1 VEVRVVVDAAVIVDA
16 VRTPRGKAKPGGGL
30 SRVTALEMVTEL
42 LQALE
47 RRNGFDSSIV
57 DDVILGCATQTGEQ
71 GGNLAKTAALM
82 AGWDV
87 GVPGVTINRFCT
99 SGLDAIGMAAA
110 KVQSGMADVVI
121 AGGVESVSRVPMYA
135 DDGPLYADP
144 AVAART
150 GGGVFMG
157 VAADLVAT
165 LEGFERSELD
175 AYGVESH
182 HRAARAWTEDRF
194 APSLVLVTD
203 AAGDV
208 ALRVDEHVRPQSTV
222 EEAAALE
229 GAFAEIGASDQDA
242 MLLARY
248 PGLREIRH
256 VHHRGNSP
264 SLADG
269 AGAVLVMSEAR
280 AGELGLGFRARIRS
294 TATRS
299 VDPYIMLTAGQD
311 AVVDALRRAGIDLD
325 DLDLV
330 EFAEAFA
337 ALCLKFQ
344 RDLQVG
350 SDRFNVNGGTI
361 AMGHAFGATG
371 AILTATLLDEMERRD
386 VRTGAVGISGAAGLG
401 SAMVLERPSEG
412 RRR

>member
-1 VEVRVVVDAAVIVDA
+1 MDAVIVDT

-30 SRVTALEMVTEL
+30 SGVTALEMVTQL

-47 RRNGFDSSIV
+47 SRTGVDPADV

-99 SGLDAIGMAAA
+99 SGLDAVSLAAA
-110 KVQSGMADVVI
+110 KVSAGMADVVV

-135 DDGPLYADP
+135 DEGPLYADP
-144 AVAART
+144 SVAEAT

-165 LEGFERSELD
+165 LEGFERPELD

-182 HRAARAWTEDRF
+182 RRAARAWAEGRF
-194 APSLVLVTD
+194 APSLVAVQD
-203 AAGDV
+203 ASGDV
-208 ALRVDEHVRPQSTV
+208 PLETDEHVRPGSTV
-222 EEAAALE
+222 EEAAALD
-229 GAFAEIGASDQDA
+229 GAFAEIGAGGQDA
-242 MLLARY
+242 ALLARY
-248 PGLREIRH
+248 PELDEIRH

-269 AGAVLVMSEAR
+269 AGAVMVMSRAR
-280 AGELGLGFRARIRS
+280 AAELGLTPRASIRS

-311 AVVDALRRAGIDLD
+311 AVGAAVARAGLDLGD
-325 DLDLV
+325 IELV

-344 RDLQVG
+344 RDLGVG
-350 SDRFNVNGGTI
+350 PDRFNVNGGTI

-371 AILTATLLDEMERRD
+371 AILTATLLDEMERRNA
-386 VRTGAVGISGAAGLG
+386 RYGAVGISGAAGLG
-401 SAMVLERPSEG
+401 SAMVVERAG
-412 RRR
+412 